1 MPYKFLKTSNPW
13 EIILKE
19 TDSNIEFSLMDRY
32 SDKCPVCHYPLT
44 SKRNQLCH
52 KGLEKNI
59 GRVSYITGH
68 YYETDFAGSPNN
80 WYGKLLKDI
89 SEQPFRHPHE
99 PLVLVLQERINN
111 SGWDLN
117 SLNFATM
124 VPTSNQQ
131 MEDLFFNV
139 SKLLNIKWVGCD
151 EIFLKREL
159 IEHYNNRYDYVK
171 NKYSLNKDASDL
183 LLSFIELENILIFD
197 DILNQGY
204 TFGCLIDL
212 LKTTSIKN
220 YYLVTIARTLP
231 KVFQKTFSFP

>member
-19 TDSNIEFSLMDRY
+19 ADSSKEFSLMDRY
-32 SDKCPVCHYPLT
+32 SDKCPVCHYPLA
-44 SKRNQLCH
+44 SEQVKLCH
-52 KGLEKNI
+52 IGLEKNI
-59 GRVSYITGH
+59 DKISYITGH
-68 YYETDFAGSPNN
+68 YYETDFTGNPNN

-89 SEQPFRHPHE
+89 SEQPFRHSHE
-99 PLVLVLQERINN
+99 PFVLVLKERLVN
-111 SGWDLN
+111 SDWDID

-131 MEDLFFNV
+131 MENLFIEV
-139 SKLLNIKWVGCD
+139 SELLNVRWVKCND
-151 EIFLKREL
+151 IFLKREL
-159 IEHYNNRYDYVK
+159 VEHYNNRSDYVK
-171 NKYSLNKDASDL
+171 NKYFISKTASDL
-183 LLSFIELENILIFD
+183 LLNFKDLESILIFD

-212 LKTTSIKN
+212 LKATSIKN